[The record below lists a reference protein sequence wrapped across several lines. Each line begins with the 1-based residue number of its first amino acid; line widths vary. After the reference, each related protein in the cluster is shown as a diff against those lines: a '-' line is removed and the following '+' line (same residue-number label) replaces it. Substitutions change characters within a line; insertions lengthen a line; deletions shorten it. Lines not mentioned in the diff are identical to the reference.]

1 MFRFTVRLVGLAL
14 PVFYKHKQNKQNL
27 ASCTCASSQACIRS
41 PYEFISDLSLTAL
54 SKLEIAVCFFWLP
67 LPVHSGSLRRI
78 VLSAGSVNFH
88 AKLKIHS
95 TWGSTDLDE
104 IYTVCRLY
112 RVYSIPKIFLK
123 TIT

>member
-1 MFRFTVRLVGLAL
+1 MPLYNGWYERKCCKGDDEDQFPGEVQEEGFQCCNGRTYKLAGLFCL
-14 PVFYKHKQNKQNL
+14 FEL
-27 ASCTCASSQACIRS
+27 M
-41 PYEFISDLSLTAL
+41 
-54 SKLEIAVCFFWLP
+54 
-67 LPVHSGSLRRI
+67 
-78 VLSAGSVNFH
+78 LSAGSVNFH

-104 IYTVCRLY
+104 IYKVCRLY

>member
-1 MFRFTVRLVGLAL
+1 MKFIKQAFVEFTKFLYEMTTSARFCL
-14 PVFYKHKQNKQNL
+14 
-27 ASCTCASSQACIRS
+27 S
-41 PYEFISDLSLTAL
+41 YE
-54 SKLEIAVCFFWLP
+54 
-67 LPVHSGSLRRI
+67 H
-78 VLSAGSVNFH
+78 LSAGSVNFH

-112 RVYSIPKIFLK
+112 RVYSIPKIFLR

>member
-1 MFRFTVRLVGLAL
+1 MFILKKKKILFSLPRFRK
-14 PVFYKHKQNKQNL
+14 PVSRAINSQGHNLYK
-27 ASCTCASSQACIRS
+27 
-41 PYEFISDLSLTAL
+41 
-54 SKLEIAVCFFWLP
+54 
-67 LPVHSGSLRRI
+67 
-78 VLSAGSVNFH
+78 LSAGSVNFH

-95 TWGSTDLDE
+95 TWVSTDLDE

>member
-1 MFRFTVRLVGLAL
+1 MVLIVPVTGHCLLFT
-14 PVFYKHKQNKQNL
+14 
-27 ASCTCASSQACIRS
+27 
-41 PYEFISDLSLTAL
+41 LSLISL
-54 SKLEIAVCFFWLP
+54 STVLILGIDPCLNKRLLNRFMIY
-67 LPVHSGSLRRI
+67 SLDEGQI
-78 VLSAGSVNFH
+78 IYKYLSAGSVNFH

-123 TIT
+123 NIT

>member
-1 MFRFTVRLVGLAL
+1 MSPHYSSF
-14 PVFYKHKQNKQNL
+14 HNKVL
-27 ASCTCASSQACIRS
+27 
-41 PYEFISDLSLTAL
+41 F
-54 SKLEIAVCFFWLP
+54 
-67 LPVHSGSLRRI
+67 
-78 VLSAGSVNFH
+78 LSAGSVNFH

-112 RVYSIPKIFLK
+112 RVYSIPKVFLK

>member
-1 MFRFTVRLVGLAL
+1 MHINHMLIHILKITLIIMKRHMQKSTCYPIEKILILQSRAQNYN
-14 PVFYKHKQNKQNL
+14 VF
-27 ASCTCASSQACIRS
+27 
-41 PYEFISDLSLTAL
+41 
-54 SKLEIAVCFFWLP
+54 
-67 LPVHSGSLRRI
+67 
-78 VLSAGSVNFH
+78 LSAGSVNFH

-104 IYTVCRLY
+104 IYTACRLY

>member
-1 MFRFTVRLVGLAL
+1 M
-14 PVFYKHKQNKQNL
+14 
-27 ASCTCASSQACIRS
+27 
-41 PYEFISDLSLTAL
+41 
-54 SKLEIAVCFFWLP
+54 KLGYFVNIF
-67 LPVHSGSLRRI
+67 
-78 VLSAGSVNFH
+78 LSAGSVNFH